1 VTIRVLLVDDQD
13 LVRAGF
19 AMVLGSQPDLAV
31 VGEAADG
38 AAAVRLARKVPADVM
53 VMDVRMP
60 GMDGV
65 AATREICQA
74 AERPRVLILTTFDLD
89 EYAFAALRAGASGFL
104 LKSAPPEEL
113 LYAIRSV
120 HQGDS
125 VVAPSTTRR
134 LIGRF
139 LPHLP
144 TTDGAP
150 DRDGLAELTA
160 REREVLAQVGSGLS
174 NTEIA
179 ALLHI
184 SEATVKTHVGH
195 IMAKLGLRDRIQAVV
210 YAYETGL
217 IAPQGRR
224 LRRSRMVTATATA
237 ASAGTAPQVAIPTRA
252 AKWFVSSPMIGAPI
266 GVPPMKTSMYSPM
279 TRPRSAGSVASW
291 TDAFAMA
298 WNMRLTKPRP
308 ASSARN
314 TARSGA
320 IAAAVSRS
328 PNAAAASTMTRG
340 LG

>member
-1 VTIRVLLVDDQD
+1 MTIRVLLVDDQD

-19 AMVLGSQPDLAV
+19 AMVLGSQPDLTVA
-31 VGEAADG
+31 GEAADG
-38 AAAVRLARKVPADVM
+38 AAAIKLAREVPADVM

-60 GMDGV
+60 GLDGV

-74 AERPRVLILTTFDLD
+74 AERPRILILTTFDLD

-104 LKSAPPEEL
+104 LKSAPPEEF
-113 LYAIRSV
+113 LYAIRSI
-120 HQGDS
+120 HEGDS

-144 TTDGAP
+144 AAPPNHTNHEDLTD
-150 DRDGLAELTA
+150 LTA
-160 REREVLAQVGSGLS
+160 REHEVLTAVGSGLS

-217 IAPQGRR
+217 VRPG
-224 LRRSRMVTATATA
+224 
-237 ASAGTAPQVAIPTRA
+237 AGKQ
-252 AKWFVSSPMIGAPI
+252 
-266 GVPPMKTSMYSPM
+266 
-279 TRPRSAGSVASW
+279 
-291 TDAFAMA
+291 
-298 WNMRLTKPRP
+298 
-308 ASSARN
+308 
-314 TARSGA
+314 
-320 IAAAVSRS
+320 
-328 PNAAAASTMTRG
+328 
-340 LG
+340 